1 MIDLTNLKHLDDY
14 FKYEYGEKENA
25 VIINGKEYSYEM
37 TLSFDYPDDMC
48 CRVLIDGEFYY
59 FGD

>member
-1 MIDLTNLKHLDDY
+1 MIDITKLKRLGDY
-14 FKYEYGEKENA
+14 FKYEYADNADA
-25 VIINGKEYSYEM
+25 VIINGKEYPYEM
-37 TLSFDYPDDMC
+37 TLSFDYPDNMC

>member
-1 MIDLTNLKHLDDY
+1 MIDTSKLKRLGDY
-14 FKYEYGEKENA
+14 FKYEYA
-25 VIINGKEYSYEM
+25 IIVNGKEYPYEM

-48 CRVLIDGEFYY
+48 CRTIIDGEFYY